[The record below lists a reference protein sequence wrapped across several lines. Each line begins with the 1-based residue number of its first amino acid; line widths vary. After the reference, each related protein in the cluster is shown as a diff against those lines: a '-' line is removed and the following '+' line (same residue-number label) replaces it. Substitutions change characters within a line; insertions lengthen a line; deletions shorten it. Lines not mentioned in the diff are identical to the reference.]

1 MDSKHVERTQDLPK
15 VCFAHS
21 IHWQVSSPEMSRQTV
36 YQALYHVTVVYLP
49 FVAAAAVFAV
59 AYHLKKQA
67 DIERPLKGFP
77 LVGLEEDGLSP
88 KDAWMK
94 HGHRVMAKGLK
105 AHQSA
110 FQVMTGTGPKVRK
123 RLGYSLRIR
132 CECGKM
138 FRR

>member
-1 MDSKHVERTQDLPK
+1 MYIKCALLIQSTGK
-15 VCFAHS
+15 
-21 IHWQVSSPEMSRQTV
+21 VSSPGMSRQTV
-36 YQALYHVTVVYLP
+36 YQTLYHVTVVYLP
-49 FVAAAAVFAV
+49 FVAAAVVFAV

-105 AHQSA
+105 THQGA

-123 RLGYSLRIR
+123 TSRIL
-132 CECGKM
+132 
-138 FRR
+138 